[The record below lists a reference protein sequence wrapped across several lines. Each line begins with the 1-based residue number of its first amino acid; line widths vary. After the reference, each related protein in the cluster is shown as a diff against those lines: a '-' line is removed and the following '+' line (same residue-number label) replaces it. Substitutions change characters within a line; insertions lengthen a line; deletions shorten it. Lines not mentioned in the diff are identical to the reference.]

1 MMEILLKKVKGLN
14 KVHFLNAKFI
24 WTEPHSK
31 RMKLK
36 INIRKDVNDK
46 TQMEQAEIVQ
56 FVEVYT
62 QCPDCKK
69 NFTPHDWNTVIQVRQ
84 MVNHKKTFITLEQNL
99 IKQKFASKVLKIEPA
114 EHGVDFYFKS

>member
-1 MMEILLKKVKGLN
+1 MEILLKKVKGLN
-14 KVHFLNAKFI
+14 KVHFLSSKFV

-31 RMKLK
+31 RFKLK
-36 INIRKDVNDK
+36 INIRKDINEK
-46 TQMEQAEIVQ
+46 MQIQQTEIVE

-84 MVNHKKTFITLEQNL
+84 MVDHKRTFLNL
-99 IKQKFASKVLKIEPA
+99 
-114 EHGVDFYFKS
+114 